1 MTPQR
6 FGSLRVYVHPD
17 RASMGS
23 AAGTTAALAVRRLI
37 DEDGAA
43 NVLFSSAVSQLDCLD
58 ALASDK
64 AIDWKKV
71 VAFHVDEYAGM
82 PVTHPASFRRFLLD
96 NFLSKVAPRQFHGIA
111 GENPDPAAECARYAS
126 LLNEHPP
133 GLVILGIG
141 ENGHL
146 AFNDPPVDFNDPLDV
161 KPVTLDER
169 CRRQQVNDGAFAS
182 IEEVPPVALTV
193 TIPRIMRVPRVVC
206 VVPGVR
212 KSEAVK
218 RTLLEAVSP
227 DCPSS
232 ILRTH
237 PNAELY
243 LDAEA
248 ASLLDVEHL
257 LETGARLR

>member
-1 MTPQR
+1 MTAQR

-17 RASMGS
+17 RVSMGG
-23 AAGTTAALAVRRLI
+23 AAAAVAASGIKRLI
-37 DEDGAA
+37 DENGVA

-58 ALASDK
+58 ALASDNS
-64 AIDWKKV
+64 IDWNRV

-82 PVTHPASFRRFLLD
+82 PITHPASFRRFLLD
-96 NFLSKVAPRQFHGIA
+96 KFLFKVAPREFHGIA
-111 GENPDPAAECARYAS
+111 GESPDAAAECVRYAV

-133 GLVILGIG
+133 GLTILGIG

-146 AFNDPPVDFNDPLDV
+146 AFNDPPVDFKDPFDV
-161 KPVTLDER
+161 KPVTLDEK

-193 TIPRIMRVPRVVC
+193 TISRLMRVPRIVC

-237 PNAELY
+237 PNAELH

-257 LETGARLR
+257 METGARR